1 MSEKELIK
9 ISFYMGE
16 ASCMINEAI
25 GKLEKL
31 ENEVYNL
38 ITISDKKKMN
48 EALGLLR
55 SANDLFEVFNE
66 DERTW

>member
-1 MSEKELIK
+1 
-9 ISFYMGE
+9 MGE